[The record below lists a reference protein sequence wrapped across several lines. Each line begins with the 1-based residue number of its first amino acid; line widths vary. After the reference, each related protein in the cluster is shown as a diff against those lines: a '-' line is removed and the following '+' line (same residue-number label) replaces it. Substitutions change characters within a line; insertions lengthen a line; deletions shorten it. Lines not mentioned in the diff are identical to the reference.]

1 MYITEVN
8 SGLFGIQNE
17 MQSIY
22 SSVTGALKKKSV
34 RLWFIR
40 GNHLQC
46 IWMILH
52 HSCKHVQTNIHQWN
66 ALADTYTEYRMQS
79 MYHLFTGAY

>member
-22 SSVTGALKKKSV
+22 SSVTGALKKKKSV

-40 GNHLQC
+40 DNHLQC
-46 IWMILH
+46 I
-52 HSCKHVQTNIHQWN
+52 
-66 ALADTYTEYRMQS
+66 
-79 MYHLFTGAY
+79 